1 MSLSPRRL
9 VPWRL
14 AAILLSLLAA
24 APTTTWL
31 LAGEI
36 AARDAD
42 AVRAALESIQAKQLK
57 KHAAL
62 LADDTFEGREAGS
75 RGGQASGLYLARE
88 LHRLKLAGGA
98 KDSYVQPFGAG
109 YRNVLGLLEG
119 SDPRLKDEVIVVGA
133 HYDHVGYGTPQNS
146 FGPVGRIHN
155 GADDNA
161 SGTAGLLE
169 TIEAFAEH
177 APRPR
182 RSILFAFWDAEE
194 KGLLGSLHWLRNPT
208 IPLSR
213 VKMAVNSDMIGR
225 LRGGRLEIYGVR
237 TGQGLRKL
245 VSLQNTEGLSL
256 AFFWEMR
263 ADSDH
268 HPFFDS
274 GIPSIMFHT
283 GLHDDYHR
291 PSDDFEKLN
300 VEGMQQASRLLFRLV
315 FDLANR
321 DQLPAFRSASR
332 RESDAE
338 RQASEK
344 PTPYRGRLGATWETV
359 ASSQQGLRI
368 FDVVRG
374 SAADRAGLRRGD
386 RVLKFAGQPVSD
398 FDTIR
403 RLSLVSNS
411 PASAVIERDGDGG
424 PRQVSIE
431 LDGPPIKLGVTWRV
445 DDAEPGCVILSQ
457 VIPGT
462 PAEEAGLAAGDR
474 VYSVGGKTFSSGD
487 EFRALVG
494 EAGSDLVL
502 EIERQGAIREI
513 TLPLSPR
520 EPGVSPADPSP
531 EK

>member
-1 MSLSPRRL
+1 MFAAPRRL
-9 VPWRL
+9 GFWQVASLFL
-14 AAILLSLLAA
+14 AIIAA
-24 APTTTWL
+24 GPPTTTCVC
-31 LAGEI
+31 AGEVS
-36 AARDAD
+36 AREAD
-42 AVRAALESIQAKQLK
+42 ALRAALESIDTKQLK

-75 RGGQASGLYLARE
+75 RGGQASGLYIARE
-88 LHRLKLAGGA
+88 LRRLKLAGGA
-98 KDSYVQPFGAG
+98 KESYVQPFGAG

-119 SDPRLKDEVIVVGA
+119 SDAKLKDEVIVVGA

-169 TIEAFAEH
+169 TVEAFAEH

-182 RSILFAFWDAEE
+182 RTILFAFWDAEE

-208 IPLSR
+208 LALSR

-225 LRGGRLEIYGVR
+225 LRDRRLEIYGVR
-237 TGQGLRKL
+237 TGPGLRRL
-245 VSLQNTEGLSL
+245 VSLQNTESLSL
-256 AFFWEMR
+256 DFFWAMR

-291 PSDDFEKLN
+291 PSDDSEKLN
-300 VEGMQQASRLLFRLV
+300 VEGIQQASRMLFRLA

-321 DQLPAFRSASR
+321 DELPAFRSASR

-338 RQASEK
+338 RQTSEQAVA
-344 PTPYRGRLGATWETV
+344 YRGRLGATWET
-359 ASSQQGLRI
+359 AATSQKGLRI

-374 SAADRAGLRRGD
+374 SAAERAGLRRGD
-386 RVLKFAGQPVSD
+386 RVIEFAGQPISD
-398 FDTIR
+398 FDAIR
-403 RLSLVSNS
+403 RLSLVSAS
-411 PASAVIERDGDGG
+411 PATALIERDGDGG
-424 PRQVSIE
+424 PRRVNVE
-431 LDGPPIKLGVTWRV
+431 LDGPPVKVGVTWRV
-445 DDAEPGCVILSQ
+445 DDAEPNCVILSQ

-462 PAEEAGLAAGDR
+462 PAEKAGLVVNDR
-474 VYSVGGKTFSSGD
+474 VYSVGGKTFSTAD
-487 EFRALVG
+487 EFRALVN
-494 EAGSDLVL
+494 EAPGDVVL
-502 EIERQGAIREI
+502 QIERQGGLREV
-513 TLPLSPR
+513 TLPRTSGDAKA
-520 EPGVSPADPSP
+520 E
-531 EK
+531 